1 MDEHKH
7 LDSTLHIPYM
17 FLKKTIIKFSLISF
31 MQQQTTTLTIVI
43 PGDYRD

>member
-1 MDEHKH
+1 MNT
-7 LDSTLHIPYM
+7 STCIQHYIYRIYLK
-17 FLKKTIIKFSLISF
+17 KKTIIKFSLISF